1 MRDLLNAKRGALVA
15 GITASVAWI
24 AMWSH
29 WLVAQNSGLPL
40 RLSTVSR
47 IQFNR
52 DIAPLLIE
60 HCLDCHSGPQPK
72 GGLDLSR
79 AKTARAG
86 GDNGPALVPGK
97 LDDSLIWRRVRA
109 GEMPLKHPLP
119 DADKELLRR
128 WIKDGAQWG
137 QDPLDPFRFTTRK
150 RAGLDWWALQPLSRP
165 PPPVVKNASW
175 ARHPIDRFVL
185 ARLEARGLAP
195 SRDADRRTLIRRLS
209 FDLVGLPPSPEE
221 VEEFR
226 TDDRPDAYE
235 RLVERL
241 LASPHYG
248 ERWARHW
255 LDVVRFGE
263 SDGFERNGPRLNAW
277 HYRDWVVKALN
288 ADIPYD
294 EFCRLQIAGDVLR
307 PGDVEALKATGFLV
321 AGIHNTVLPML
332 KSARDTA
339 FQDELEDLVG
349 SVGPTFLGLT
359 VHCGRCHD
367 HKFDPVSQKDY
378 YRLAAAL
385 SGVRHGE
392 REIISE
398 SVKRELARLVQE
410 SRIVQARLET
420 LEGPARKA
428 ILAERGQKFEPGRAP
443 PMPVAAWDF
452 RADGKD
458 QIGNLSVTLFG
469 GARFTSAG
477 LIVDGKS
484 AFAKS
489 DPLPI
494 ALREKTLEAWVKLDN
509 LAQQGGGVMTVQTPD
524 GAVFDAIVF
533 GEQQA
538 KHWLAG
544 SDFFRRTSPLQGPE
558 ETTAAAQPVHFALAY
573 HADGKIAA
581 YRNGRPYGKP
591 YQSSGL
597 VRFEA
602 KKTVVAFG
610 VRHGEPGGNR
620 MLAGTIV
627 QARLYD
633 RALAATEIATSAKA
647 TTLVTEA
654 EIWARLSVNERQQR
668 DRLRARLADLGRA
681 TKRQQEL
688 FEQTKIK
695 MYVALSEQPAPT
707 RLLVRGQITEPAD
720 VVAPAGIAVFANHR
734 ANFGLPANAPESER
748 RAKLAEW
755 LTSPVNPLFARVMVN
770 RLWHYH
776 FGIGIVDTPND
787 FGFNGG
793 RPSHPE
799 ALDWLAAEFAARGYR
814 LKDMH
819 RLIVTSSAY
828 RQASA
833 PRKDGLA
840 ADADGRLLWRKQPV
854 RLEAESLRDG
864 MLAVAGLLNREIG
877 GRGFSDYRE
886 TSGAGTTYYDPID
899 PVGPAFHRRS
909 IYRFNPR
916 GHNLGLLDAF
926 DCPDPASAAPRRAAT
941 TTPLQALSLWNGAFA
956 LRMAASLAARLEAES
971 PNDPD
976 RQLTRAYQLA
986 LQRDP
991 LPRER
996 ELAQRLI
1003 EQHGLRA
1010 LARALFNSNEFLTIE

>member
-1 MRDLLNAKRGALVA
+1 MKGKYRKLAIIVPAIAWLAMPA
-15 GITASVAWI
+15 GPGR
-24 AMWSH
+24 
-29 WLVAQNSGLPL
+29 AQ
-40 RLSTVSR
+40 STV
-47 IQFNR
+47 IFNR
-52 DIAPLLIE
+52 DIAPFLIE
-60 HCLDCHSGPQPK
+60 HCLDCHSGPRPK

-97 LDDSLIWRRVRA
+97 LDDSLIWKRVQA
-109 GEMPLKHPLP
+109 GEMPPKQPLA

-128 WIKDGAQWG
+128 WIAGGAKWD

-150 RAGLDWWALQPLSRP
+150 RAGLDWWALQPVRGP
-165 PPPVVKNASW
+165 PLPAVTNAAW
-175 ARHPIDRFVL
+175 ARTPIDHFVL
-185 ARLEARGLAP
+185 ARLEEGGLAP
-195 SRDADRRTLIRRLS
+195 SPDADRRTLIRRLS
-209 FDLVGLPPSPEE
+209 FDLLGLPPSPDE
-221 VEEFR
+221 VQEFAA
-226 TDDRPDAYE
+226 DGRPDAYE

-263 SDGFERNGPRLNAW
+263 SDGFERNGPRLHAW

-288 ADIPYD
+288 AGMPYD

-339 FQDELEDLVG
+339 FQDELEDLVA
-349 SVGPTFLGLT
+349 SVGQTFLGLT
-359 VHCGRCHD
+359 VNCGRCHD

-378 YRLAAAL
+378 YRLASAL
-385 SGVRHGE
+385 SGVKHGE

-398 SVKRELARLVQE
+398 PVKKELARLE
-410 SRIVQARLET
+410 REARTVQAAREALE
-420 LEGPARKA
+420 EPVRRA
-428 ILAERGQKFEPGRAP
+428 ILTHRGQKLEPGGMA

-452 RADGKD
+452 RVGVKD
-458 QIGNLSVTLFG
+458 LIGHAPVTLIG
-469 GARFTSAG
+469 GARITAEG
-477 LIVDGKS
+477 LVVDGKS
-484 AFAKS
+484 AYARS
-489 DPLPI
+489 EPLSFG
-494 ALREKTLEAWVKLDN
+494 LQEKTLEAWVKLDN
-509 LAQQGGGVMTVQTPD
+509 LTQQGGGVMTVQTPD

-533 GEQQA
+533 GEQQP
-538 KHWLAG
+538 KQWLAG

-558 ETTAAAQPVHFALAY
+558 EATAGEQPVHLALTY
-573 HADGKIAA
+573 YADGTIAA
-581 YRNGRPYGKP
+581 YRDGRPYGKP
-591 YQSSGL
+591 YKSNGPA
-597 VRFEA
+597 RFEA
-602 KKTVVAFG
+602 GKTVAAFG
-610 VRHGEPGGNR
+610 VRHGAPGGNR

-633 RALAATEIATSAKA
+633 RALTAAEVAASAKA
-647 TTLVTEA
+647 TALVTEA
-654 EIWARLSVNERQQR
+654 EIVARMPEENRKLR
-668 DRLRARLADLGRA
+668 DVLRLRLVNLARA
-681 TKRQQEL
+681 TQTQRER

-695 MYVALSEQPAPT
+695 MYTALSEQPAPT
-707 RLLVRGQITEPAD
+707 RLLIRGQITEPAD
-720 VVAPAGIAVFANHR
+720 VLAPAGIAVFANHR
-734 ANFGLPANAPESER
+734 ADFGLPANAPEAER
-748 RAKLAEW
+748 RAKLADW
-755 LTSPVNPLFARVMVN
+755 LTSPDNPLFARVMVN

-776 FGIGIVDTPND
+776 FGVGIVETPND
-787 FGFNGG
+787 FGWSGG

-799 ALDWLAAEFAARGYR
+799 LLDWLAAEFAARGYR

-840 ADADGRLLWRKQPV
+840 ADADSRLVWRRRPL
-854 RLEAESLRDG
+854 RLEAEALRDTL
-864 MLAVAGLLNREIG
+864 LAVSGLLQREVG

-886 TSGAGTTYYDPID
+886 TSGAGTTYYDPFD
-899 PVGPAFHRRS
+899 PVGPEFHRRS

-926 DCPDPASAAPRRAAT
+926 DCPDPASAAPRRAVT
-941 TTPLQALSLWNGAFA
+941 TTPLQALALWNGAFA
-956 LRMAASLAARLEAES
+956 LRMAESLAARIEREA
-971 PNDPD
+971 PNDLEN
-976 RQLTRAYQLA
+976 QLTRAYQWT
-986 LQRDP
+986 LQRNP

-996 ELAQRLI
+996 ELARRLV
-1003 EQHGLRA
+1003 EEHGLRA